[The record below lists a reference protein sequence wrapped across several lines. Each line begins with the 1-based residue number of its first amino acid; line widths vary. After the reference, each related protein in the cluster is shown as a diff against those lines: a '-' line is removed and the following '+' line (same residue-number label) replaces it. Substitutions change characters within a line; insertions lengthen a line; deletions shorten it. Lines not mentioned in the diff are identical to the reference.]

1 MVANDPVITLRDVS
15 CSVGPFDILHNVS
28 IDVRKGEV
36 IGLIGPGG
44 HGKSVLL
51 KLIAGLMA
59 PTHGTIEVLGQD
71 VVGASDKDL
80 GAIRAATGYLF
91 QNYALFDFMT
101 VFENVAFPLQQLGT
115 TTEAEI
121 EARVQNLLDIV
132 GLGASLELYP
142 RELSGGMK
150 KRVGLA
156 RAVIT
161 EPDLAL
167 YDDPTAGLDPVTSS
181 KIFNLIAGIQ
191 ERKKD
196 TTSVIVSHDVD
207 RMKVVCERYI
217 MLYEGRVIF
226 DGPESQ
232 IPEAQSLVGEF
243 FYGALGKEAG
253 IQ

>member
-1 MVANDPVITLRDVS
+1 MVANDAIITLRNVS
-15 CSVGPFDILHNVS
+15 CSVGQVDILHDVS
-28 IDVRKGEV
+28 FDVRKGEV

-59 PTHGTIEVLGQD
+59 PTTGNIQVLGQN

-80 GAIRAATGYLF
+80 GSIRAATGYLF

-101 VFENVAFPLQQLGT
+101 VYENVAFPLQQLGT
-115 TTEAEI
+115 TTEAETKV
-121 EARVQNLLDIV
+121 RVQSLLDIV

-181 KIFNLIAGIQ
+181 KIFNLISGIQ

-217 MLYEGRVIF
+217 MLYEGRIIF

-232 IPEAQSLVGEF
+232 IPESEPLVGEF
-243 FYGALGKEAG
+243 FYGALGKEAV

>member
-1 MVANDPVITLRDVS
+1 MVANNAIIALRNVS
-15 CSVGPFDILHNVS
+15 CSVGQVDILHDVS
-28 IDVRKGEV
+28 FDVRKGEV

-51 KLIAGLMA
+51 KLIAGLMS
-59 PTHGTIEVLGQD
+59 PTTGNIQVLGQN

-80 GAIRAATGYLF
+80 ASIRAATGYLF

-121 EARVQNLLDIV
+121 KVRVQSLLDIV

-181 KIFNLIAGIQ
+181 KIFNLIGGIQ

-232 IPEAQSLVGEF
+232 IPEAQPLVGEF

-253 IQ
+253 I